1 MPRLF
6 ETRLSFMPVNNRILS
21 RREWLRTVLASGFGL
36 AVAVAGLCS
45 WTVRAQANS
54 PSTVRLDYA
63 YYNPLSL
70 VLRDK
75 GILERELKSK
85 NIKVEWVLSQ
95 GSNKALEFLGSRSID
110 FGSTAGAAAFVG
122 KSNGNPIKSVY
133 VFSKPEW
140 ATLVIPANSRLR
152 SVKDLKGR
160 KIAANRGTDPYIFLL
175 RSLDKF
181 GLKARDVEIIQLA
194 HADGKT
200 ALEKGDVDAW
210 AGLDPLTAKSEI
222 DAQSRLLYRNPEF
235 NSYGVLNVREDFARE
250 NPGLVLSVLRSYEQA
265 RLWALKNPEGLKKV
279 LIEEAKLTA
288 PVARLQLQRTDLS
301 SSSIGAAQKAAILA
315 AARVLKQAGV
325 IPSST
330 NPEAI
335 VNSLIEPSFSRR
347 LKATR

>member
-1 MPRLF
+1 
-6 ETRLSFMPVNNRILS
+6 LS

-200 ALEKGDVDAW
+200 ALEKGD
-210 AGLDPLTAKSEI
+210 AKSEI